1 MLATDASSSQQAAVS
16 EAFLKAAHDPA
27 PGERDFAQD
36 DLLLL
41 GGSRPVCL
49 RSNREKA
56 LSSRLAFG
64 GRLSRPRSVNVVLK
78 PLGETFAADERLAAL
93 QAIPVRQFVCRP
105 GAHLDL
111 ALPGALVLF
120 ACAPGLVHGLLRRGA
135 PWVLSFDAVR
145 SADEDLANV
154 AVRDRVMRLVTLH
167 CFLVVGGSPP
177 ASSFSRAIRP
187 AVRSRVLLAFLG
199 FLPLSVPRSL
209 LTTHMHYFG
218 YCSFVTTV
226 FRASSRTGSCSPT
239 LPSFGSNSGRT
250 FRADLCQFGCL
261 CTCHHQLLLGFCS
274 LNGQVWRAPLEARWE
289 VSGAASSLDG
299 CCQ

>member
-1 MLATDASSSQQAAVS
+1 MQKPDWWLALELGDARPF

-111 ALPGALVLF
+111 ALPGALVPF

-154 AVRDRVMRLVTLH
+154 AVRDRVMRLVTAL
-167 CFLVVGGSPP
+167 LPRRRRLSP
-177 ASSFSRAIRP
+177 
-187 AVRSRVLLAFLG
+187 
-199 FLPLSVPRSL
+199 
-209 LTTHMHYFG
+209 
-218 YCSFVTTV
+218 C
-226 FRASSRTGSCSPT
+226 
-239 LPSFGSNSGRT
+239 
-250 FRADLCQFGCL
+250 
-261 CTCHHQLLLGFCS
+261 QLLLAS
-274 LNGQVWRAPLEARWE
+274 HPARRS
-289 VSGAASSLDG
+289 V
-299 CCQ
+299 